1 MIFWIASYPK
11 SGNTWLRALLSSY
24 FYSEDGIFDQKLLEN
39 IDQFPEKKYFKSFKY
54 DPKVITDTS
63 KFWIKAQELINK
75 DNKLKFL
82 KTHNILGAI
91 DNNKF
96 TNKKN
101 TLGAIYIVRDPRNII
116 TSLQN
121 HYELDKDEALKFI
134 LNEKK
139 YIYDFRSQ
147 GNYSDFQFISSWEK
161 NYKSWMLQNIF
172 PIKIIKYE
180 DLTTKT
186 YDVFYQ
192 VIKFIENV
200 NGSNKKFNKLKAINS
215 INSTTFEKMRKLE
228 KNFGFKESILSKNF
242 PVKIPFF
249 HLGPKNDW
257 KIIFDKNYQ
266 NKINSIFKTNLEEL
280 DYIN

>member
-1 MIFWIASYPK
+1 MNDEEAFKMLTDENRGLISDKNIF
-11 SGNTWLRALLSSY
+11 SSY
-24 FYSEDGIFDQKLLEN
+24 
-39 IDQFPEKKYFKSFKY
+39 
-54 DPKVITDTS
+54 T
-63 KFWIKAQELINK
+63 
-75 DNKLKFL
+75 
-82 KTHNILGAI
+82 
-91 DNNKF
+91 
-96 TNKKN
+96 
-101 TLGAIYIVRDPRNII
+101 
-116 TSLQN
+116 
-121 HYELDKDEALKFI
+121 
-134 LNEKK
+134 
-139 YIYDFRSQ
+139 
-147 GNYSDFQFISSWEK
+147 FISSWSNHYISWIK
-161 NYKSWMLQNIF
+161 NNKFRRL
-172 PIKIIKYE
+172 IIKYE

-186 YDVFYQ
+186 YEVFYQ

-200 NGSNKKFNKLKAINS
+200 NGSNKKFNKLKAKNS